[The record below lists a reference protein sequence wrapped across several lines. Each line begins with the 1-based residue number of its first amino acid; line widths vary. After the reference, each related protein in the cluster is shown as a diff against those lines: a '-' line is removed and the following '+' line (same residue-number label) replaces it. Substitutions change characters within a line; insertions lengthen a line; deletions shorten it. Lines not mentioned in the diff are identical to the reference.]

1 TCASGLLE
9 PALATASSGGR
20 REAMRTLGLA
30 LLSCLPLRAGDR
42 SPLQEAVELFG
53 SPDAGKR
60 APGSQLAERELR

>member
-1 TCASGLLE
+1 
-9 PALATASSGGR
+9 
-20 REAMRTLGLA
+20 MRTLGLA
-30 LLSCLPLRAGDR
+30 LLICLPLRAGDR